1 MVNTGRLTVSLVQ
14 EGVHSSRIAPV
25 DQLTVYCK
33 KSATKYKVAEVAS
46 HVHRSYRLHSV
57 AMIKTFKFS
66 VVH

>member
-33 KSATKYKVAEVAS
+33 KSATKYKVAEVA
-46 HVHRSYRLHSV
+46 
-57 AMIKTFKFS
+57 TFTAPTDYIQLL
-66 VVH
+66 